1 MGLGSFMEKAKTWA
15 TAKHFDEAT
24 RDQIGAL
31 LAADNQQELAERFE
45 GELEFGTAGLRGVLG
60 LGSLRMNEYTVAR
73 AAGGLAKCLLEL
85 YPEARKGGVV
95 VGYDCRQG
103 SEEFA
108 GVCAQVLCAAGIPVK
123 LFTRLT
129 PTPLVPFAARR
140 LGAFAGVMVTSSHN
154 PPKYNGVKVYWT
166 NGAQIISPVDQ
177 QIAQRMG
184 DDWGQTPA
192 RMELAAARKAGLLV
206 DLGEDVMEAYVDWAV
221 KTATPRGVTGLK
233 VLYTPLGG
241 TGYAFVR
248 DIFQKAGFVDFK
260 VVPEER
266 DPDPA
271 FAGLSAPNPELPA
284 AWKRSLELA
293 KKEGSDLLL
302 ATDGDGDRIGV
313 AVRDRQ
319 GGYTLLTGNQIGCI
333 MLHYLLEQRREN
345 GWTGR
350 EFAVSSVVSTPL
362 TARICEHFG
371 ARFRE
376 TLTGFKWMGNV
387 TEELVA
393 AGGDFVLA
401 FEEAFGVTFGDSR
414 DKDGMTSILLL
425 SEAAA
430 RSALRGKSLLDYLDE
445 IYVECGLHLEDAA
458 EKFYEGVEGPA
469 RMASVLGGLRK
480 HCPARLAGVPV
491 VAVRDVLEG
500 VIRRD
505 GRTEPFNEL
514 PRQDLLSFYLED
526 GSWVSVRPSGTEPKV
541 KAYVGVV
548 LQTSAKTLEADRAL
562 ALGRLEGLKAAAA
575 ALLAGK
581 VE

>member
-1 MGLGSFMEKAKTWA
+1 MAAKGFLDKARTWA
-15 TAKHFDEAT
+15 EAKHFDQAT
-24 RDQIGAL
+24 RAQVGQWLEAGAEG
-31 LAADNQQELAERFE
+31 ELAERFE

-73 AAGGLAKCLLEL
+73 AAGGLARCLLEL
-85 YPEARKGGVV
+85 YPEARTGGVV

-108 GVCAQVLCAAGIPVK
+108 AVCAEVLCAAGLPVK
-123 LFTRLT
+123 LFSALT
-129 PTPLVPFAARR
+129 PTPLVPFAATR

-166 NGAQIISPVDQ
+166 NGAQIVSPVDQ

-184 DDWGQTPA
+184 DDWGQAPA
-192 RMELAAARKAGLLV
+192 RMELAEARRRGLLV
-206 DLGEDVMEAYVDWAV
+206 DLGEELVDAYVDWAV

-241 TGYAFVR
+241 TGYRFVR
-248 DIFQKAGFVDFK
+248 DIFQRAGFADFQ

-271 FAGLSAPNPELPA
+271 FAGLPAPNPELPV
-284 AWKRSLELA
+284 AWKRALEQA
-293 KKEGSDLLL
+293 RKGGVDLVL

-313 AVRDRQ
+313 AVRARD
-319 GGYTLLTGNQIGCI
+319 GEYKLLSGNQIGCI
-333 MLHYLLEQRREN
+333 MLHYLLEYRRET

-362 TARICEHFG
+362 ARRICEHFG
-371 ARFRE
+371 ARFTE

-430 RSALRGKSLLDYLDE
+430 RSALRGKTLLEYLDD
-445 IYVECGLHLEDAA
+445 IFTECGLCLEDAA
-458 EKFYEGVEGPA
+458 ERFYEGVEGPA
-469 RMASVLGGLRK
+469 KMASVLGGLRE
-480 HCPARLAGVPV
+480 HSPETIAGVPV
-491 VAVRDVLEG
+491 VAVRDVLTGEL
-500 VIRRD
+500 RRD
-505 GRTEPFNEL
+505 GRVEPFTAL
-514 PRQDLLSFYLED
+514 PKQDLLSFYLED

-548 LQTSAKTLEADRAL
+548 LETQPKALEEDRAR
-562 ALGRLEGLKAAAA
+562 AKARLENLKQAAAK
-575 ALLAGK
+575 LLG
-581 VE
+581 